1 MPSKRS
7 MPREPRGFQLNSD
20 QSPVDFLAEL
30 DDEQRVAAEALLGP
44 VCIVAGAGSGKT
56 RTISHRIAYGIDS
69 GVYTANR
76 VLALTYT
83 NRAASELR
91 SRMRDLGAP
100 GVQVRTFHSAA
111 LSQLQFFWPQLT
123 EALAP
128 KLITNKLPVVRETL
142 EELKIRVGDDE
153 LRSVAA
159 EIEWLKY
166 GLVDHEL
173 YASLD
178 RALVASLSKERFLEV
193 ANRFESLKRQRR
205 LADWEDVLLLTT
217 GLLRSEPRM
226 LAHVQQQY
234 RHFTVDEYQDI
245 SPLQQA
251 LLETWLGDREELCVV
266 GDPRQTIYT
275 FAGADPSFLT
285 GFQSRFPNAQMFE
298 LNRNYRSSP
307 EIVQLANRVS
317 EHGELEAVR
326 AFSSKPT
333 LQKFSSASAE
343 AKWIAQAVSEAIQ
356 RGTQV
361 ADIAVLARI
370 NSQLEPIEQELSKL
384 GIKCQV
390 RGVGRFFRRPEIMQ
404 AMTALRA
411 LQAAQLDQPLFVEV
425 SKIISA
431 LGWSSRS
438 DGSDKWLGLNWF
450 IEVLEEFSTEVS
462 LDDYL
467 RELQERERSGHE
479 PVMAAVS
486 LATIHA
492 TKGLE
497 WQLVF
502 LVGLNQGY
510 FPISYA
516 KTETEVSE
524 ERRLFYVGIT
534 RAKDRLLLSTLTDKP
549 ASEFLALVS

>member
-1 MPSKRS
+1 
-7 MPREPRGFQLNSD
+7 MPREPRGFQLNPD

-44 VCIVAGAGSGKT
+44 ICIIAGAGSGKT
-56 RTISHRIAYGIDS
+56 RTISHRIAHGIET
-69 GVYTANR
+69 GVYNASR

-91 SRMRDLGAP
+91 SRMRELGAP

-123 EALAP
+123 ETLAP
-128 KLITNKLPVVRETL
+128 KLITNKSAIVREAL
-142 EELKIRVGDDE
+142 DELKIRVADDE
-153 LRSVAA
+153 LRSITA

-166 GLVDHEL
+166 GLVTNED
-173 YASLD
+173 YQDLD
-178 RALVASLSKERFLEV
+178 RSSVTSLSKDRFLEV
-193 ANRFESLKRQRR
+193 AARFEALKQQRR

-217 GLLRSEPRM
+217 GLLRNEPRM
-226 LAHVQQQY
+226 LSHVQQQY

-245 SPLQQA
+245 SPLQQS

-285 GFQSRFPNAQMFE
+285 GFLTRFPNAQLVE

-307 EIVQLANRVS
+307 EIVSLANRIS

-326 AFSSKPT
+326 AVSSKPT

-343 AKWIAQAVSEAIQ
+343 AKWIAQTVSEAIQ
-356 RGTQV
+356 NGTSL
-361 ADIAVLARI
+361 AEIAVLARI
-370 NSQLEPIEQELSKL
+370 NSQLELVEQELTKS

-404 AMTALRA
+404 AMAALRA
-411 LQAAQLDQPLFVEV
+411 LQAGQLDQPLFAEV
-425 SKIISA
+425 SQIISA

-438 DGSDKWLGLNWF
+438 DGSEKWLGLNWF
-450 IEVLEEFSTEVS
+450 IEVLEEFSSEVS
-462 LDDYL
+462 LDEYL

-497 WQLVF
+497 WQLVI
-502 LVGLNQGY
+502 LCGLNKGY

-516 KTETEVSE
+516 KTDAELSE
-524 ERRLFYVGIT
+524 ERRLFYVGVT
-534 RAKDRLLLSTLTDKP
+534 RAKDRLLISTQSDKP
-549 ASEFLALVS
+549 ASDFLAMVS

>member
-1 MPSKRS
+1 M
-7 MPREPRGFQLNSD
+7 NSD
-20 QSPVDFLAEL
+20 QSPADFLAEL
-30 DDEQRVAAEALLGP
+30 DDDQRVAAEALLGP
-44 VCIVAGAGSGKT
+44 VCIIAGAGSGKT
-56 RTISHRIAYGIDS
+56 RTISHRIVHGIDT
-69 GVYTANR
+69 GVYAANR

-91 SRMRDLGAP
+91 SRMRELGAP

-123 EALAP
+123 ETLAP
-128 KLITNKLPVVRETL
+128 KLITNKLPVVRDAL
-142 EELKIRVGDDE
+142 DELKLRLADE
-153 LRSVAA
+153 EVRAVAA

-166 GLVDHEL
+166 GLVDFSE
-173 YASLD
+173 YGAID
-178 RALVASLSKERFLEV
+178 RPAIAAMSKEKFLDV
-193 ANRFESLKRQRR
+193 AARFESLKQQRR
-205 LADWEDVLLLTT
+205 LADWEDVLLLTA
-217 GLLRSEPRM
+217 GLLRNEPRM
-226 LAHVQQQY
+226 LAHLQQQY

-245 SPLQQA
+245 SPLQQS

-285 GFQSRFPNAQMFE
+285 GFLSRFPNAQVVE

-307 EIVQLANRVS
+307 EIVALANRVA

-326 AFSSKPT
+326 LFSSRPSV
-333 LQKFSSASAE
+333 QKFSSTKAE
-343 AKWIAQAVSEAIQ
+343 AKWIAESVAEAVQS
-356 RGTQV
+356 GTELGE
-361 ADIAVLARI
+361 IAVLARI
-370 NSQLEPIEQELSKL
+370 NSQLESIEQELTKL

-390 RGVGRFFRRPEIMQ
+390 RGTGRFFRRPEIMQ

-411 LQAAQLDQPLFVEV
+411 LQASASAEPLFVEV

-438 DGSDKWLGLNWF
+438 DGSEKWLGLNWF
-450 IEVLEEFSTEVS
+450 IEVLEEFSNEVT
-462 LDDYL
+462 LDEYL

-479 PVMAAVS
+479 PTMSAVS

-497 WQLVF
+497 WQVVYLC
-502 LVGLNQGY
+502 GLNQGF

-516 KTETEVSE
+516 RTDAELAE
-524 ERRLFYVGIT
+524 ERRLFYVGVT
-534 RAKDRLLLSTLTDKP
+534 RAKDRLLLSSHSDKP
-549 ASEFLALVS
+549 ASEFLSFIA

>member
-1 MPSKRS
+1 MNP
-7 MPREPRGFQLNSD
+7 D
-20 QSPVDFLAEL
+20 QSPADFLAEL

-44 VCIVAGAGSGKT
+44 VCIIAGAGSGKT
-56 RTISHRIAYGIDS
+56 RTISHRIAHGIET

-123 EALAP
+123 ETLAP
-128 KLITNKLPVVRETL
+128 KLITNKLPVVKDAL
-142 EELKIRVGDDE
+142 DELKLRLAEDE
-153 LRSVAA
+153 VRAVSA

-166 GLVDHEL
+166 GLIDPSD
-173 YASLD
+173 YANLD
-178 RALVASLSKERFLEV
+178 RPAIASMSKDKFLEV
-193 ANRFESLKRQRR
+193 AARFEAIKQQRR

-217 GLLRSEPRM
+217 GLLRNEPRM
-226 LAHVQQQY
+226 LAHLQQQY

-245 SPLQQA
+245 SPLQQS

-285 GFQSRFPNAQMFE
+285 GFLSRFPNAQVVE

-307 EIVQLANRVS
+307 EIVSLANRVA

-326 AFSSKPT
+326 LFSSKPSQ
-333 LQKFSSASAE
+333 QKFSSATAE
-343 AKWIAQAVSEAIQ
+343 AKWIAEQISDAIQ
-356 RGTQV
+356 SGTELSE
-361 ADIAVLARI
+361 IAVLARI
-370 NSQLEPIEQELSKL
+370 NSQLEGVEHELAKL

-390 RGVGRFFRRPEIMQ
+390 RGTGRFFRRPEIMQ
-404 AMTALRA
+404 AMSALRA
-411 LQAAQLDQPLFVEV
+411 LQAAALSDPLFVEV

-431 LGWSSRS
+431 LGWSSKS

-450 IEVLEEFSTEVS
+450 IEVLEEFTAEVS
-462 LDDYL
+462 LDEYL

-497 WQLVF
+497 WQQVF
-502 LVGLNQGY
+502 LCGINQGY

-516 KTETEVSE
+516 KTDAEIAE
-524 ERRLFYVGIT
+524 ERRLFYVGVT
-534 RAKDRLLLSTLTDKP
+534 RAKDRLILSSHSDKP
-549 ASEFLALVS
+549 ASEFLAFVS

>member
-1 MPSKRS
+1 
-7 MPREPRGFQLNSD
+7 
-20 QSPVDFLAEL
+20 
-30 DDEQRVAAEALLGP
+30 
-44 VCIVAGAGSGKT
+44 
-56 RTISHRIAYGIDS
+56 
-69 GVYTANR
+69 
-76 VLALTYT
+76 
-83 NRAASELR
+83 
-91 SRMRDLGAP
+91 
-100 GVQVRTFHSAA
+100 
-111 LSQLQFFWPQLT
+111 
-123 EALAP
+123 
-128 KLITNKLPVVRETL
+128 
-142 EELKIRVGDDE
+142 
-153 LRSVAA
+153 
-159 EIEWLKY
+159 
-166 GLVDHEL
+166 
-173 YASLD
+173 
-178 RALVASLSKERFLEV
+178 
-193 ANRFESLKRQRR
+193 
-205 LADWEDVLLLTT
+205 
-217 GLLRSEPRM
+217 M

-285 GFQSRFPNAQMFE
+285 GFQSRFPNAQLFE

-326 AFSSKPT
+326 VFSSKPT
-333 LQKFSSASAE
+333 MQKFSSTSAE

-356 RGTQV
+356 GGTQV
-361 ADIAVLARI
+361 AEIAVLTRI

-411 LQAAQLDQPLFVEV
+411 LQATELDQPLFVEV
-425 SKIISA
+425 SKIITA

-438 DGSDKWLGLNWF
+438 DGSEKWLGLNWF
-450 IEVLEEFSTEVS
+450 IEVLEEFSAEVS

-516 KTETEVSE
+516 KTEAELAE

-534 RAKDRLLLSTLTDKP
+534 RAKDRLLLSAPTDKP

>member
-1 MPSKRS
+1 MNP
-7 MPREPRGFQLNSD
+7 D
-20 QSPVDFLAEL
+20 QSPIDLLAEL

-44 VCIVAGAGSGKT
+44 VCIIAGAGSGKT
-56 RTISHRIAYGIDS
+56 RTISHRIAHGIET
-69 GVYTANR
+69 GVYAANR

-91 SRMRDLGAP
+91 SRMQDLGVP
-100 GVQVRTFHSAA
+100 QVQVRTFHSAA

-123 EALAP
+123 ETLAP
-128 KLITNKLPVVRETL
+128 KLITNKMPVVKDAL
-142 EELKIRVGDDE
+142 EELKLRVSDE
-153 LRSVAA
+153 DMRAIAA

-166 GLVDHEL
+166 GLVSPSE
-173 YASLD
+173 YATID
-178 RALVASLSKERFLEV
+178 RPAIAGMSKEKFLDV
-193 ANRFESLKRQRR
+193 SARFESVKQQRR

-217 GLLRSEPRM
+217 GLLRNEPRM
-226 LAHVQQQY
+226 LAHLQQQY

-245 SPLQQA
+245 SPLQQS

-285 GFQSRFPNAQMFE
+285 GFSTRFPSAQVVE

-307 EIVQLANRVS
+307 EIVTLANRVAK
-317 EHGELEAVR
+317 HGELEAVR
-326 AFSSKPT
+326 IFSSKPSQ
-333 LQKFSSASAE
+333 QKFSSATSE
-343 AKWIAQAVSEAIQ
+343 SKWIAERISEAIQ
-356 RGTQV
+356 SGT
-361 ADIAVLARI
+361 ALGEIAVLARI
-370 NSQLEPIEQELSKL
+370 NSQLEMVESELAKL

-390 RGVGRFFRRPEIMQ
+390 RGTGRFFRRPEIMQ

-411 LQAAQLDQPLFVEV
+411 LAAAELTNPLFVEV

-450 IEVLEEFSTEVS
+450 IEVLEEFSSDVS
-462 LDDYL
+462 LDEYL

-479 PVMAAVS
+479 PAMAAVS

-502 LVGLNQGY
+502 LCGLNQGY

-516 KTETEVSE
+516 KTDAEISE
-524 ERRLFYVGIT
+524 ERRLFYVAVT
-534 RAKDRLLLSTLTDKP
+534 RAKDRLMLSSHSDKP
-549 ASEFLALVS
+549 ASEFLAFVS

>member
-1 MPSKRS
+1 VYKR
-7 MPREPRGFQLNSD
+7 Q
-20 QSPVDFLAEL
+20 
-30 DDEQRVAAEALLGP
+30 AEALLGP
-44 VCIVAGAGSGKT
+44 VCIIAGAGSGKT
-56 RTISHRIAYGIDS
+56 RTISHRIAHGIET
-69 GVYTANR
+69 GVYAANR

-91 SRMRDLGAP
+91 SRMQDLGVP
-100 GVQVRTFHSAA
+100 QVQVRTFHSAA

-123 EALAP
+123 ETLAP
-128 KLITNKLPVVRETL
+128 KLITNKLPVVKDAL
-142 EELKIRVGDDE
+142 EELKLRVADEDIRAI
-153 LRSVAA
+153 AA

-166 GLVDHEL
+166 GLVSPSE
-173 YASLD
+173 YVTID
-178 RALVASLSKERFLEV
+178 RPSIAGMSKEKFLDV
-193 ANRFESLKRQRR
+193 SARFEAIKQQRR

-217 GLLRSEPRM
+217 GLLRNEPRM
-226 LAHVQQQY
+226 LAHLQQQY

-245 SPLQQA
+245 SPLQQS

-285 GFQSRFPNAQMFE
+285 GFSTRFPSAQVVE

-307 EIVQLANRVS
+307 EIVTLANRVA

-326 AFSSKPT
+326 IFSSKPSQ
-333 LQKFSSASAE
+333 QKFSSATSE
-343 AKWIAQAVSEAIQ
+343 SKWIAERISEAIQ
-356 RGTQV
+356 SGT
-361 ADIAVLARI
+361 ALGEIAVLARI
-370 NSQLEPIEQELSKL
+370 NSQLEMVESELTKL

-390 RGVGRFFRRPEIMQ
+390 RGTGRFFRRPEIMQ

-411 LQAAQLDQPLFVEV
+411 LAAAELTNPLFVEV

-450 IEVLEEFSTEVS
+450 IEVMEEFPSDVS
-462 LDDYL
+462 LDEYL

-479 PVMAAVS
+479 PAMAAVS

-502 LVGLNQGY
+502 LCGLNQGY

-516 KTETEVSE
+516 KTDAEVSE
-524 ERRLFYVGIT
+524 ERRLFYVAVT
-534 RAKDRLLLSTLTDKP
+534 RAKDRLMLSSHSDKP
-549 ASEFLALVS
+549 ASEFLAFVS

>member
-1 MPSKRS
+1 
-7 MPREPRGFQLNSD
+7 LNPD
-20 QSPVDFLAEL
+20 QSPVDLLAEL
-30 DDEQRVAAEALLGP
+30 DDEQRVAAQALLGP
-44 VCIVAGAGSGKT
+44 VCIIAGAGSGKT
-56 RTISHRIAYGIDS
+56 RTISHRIAHGIET
-69 GVYTANR
+69 GVYAANR

-91 SRMRDLGAP
+91 SRMQNLGVP
-100 GVQVRTFHSAA
+100 QVQVRTFHSAA

-123 EALAP
+123 ETLAP
-128 KLITNKLPVVRETL
+128 KLITNKLPVIKDAL
-142 EELKIRVGDDE
+142 EELKLRVSDE
-153 LRSVAA
+153 DNRAIAA

-166 GLVDHEL
+166 GLVSPGE
-173 YASLD
+173 YAAIDRPAIAGMSKEKFLD
-178 RALVASLSKERFLEV
+178 VAS
-193 ANRFESLKRQRR
+193 RFEALKQQRR
-205 LADWEDVLLLTT
+205 LVDWEDVLLLTT
-217 GLLRSEPRM
+217 GLLRNEPRM
-226 LAHVQQQY
+226 LAHLQQQY

-245 SPLQQA
+245 SPLQQS

-285 GFQSRFPNAQMFE
+285 GFSTRFPSAQFVE

-307 EIVQLANRVS
+307 EIVALANRVA

-326 AFSSKPT
+326 QFSSKPS
-333 LQKFSSASAE
+333 LERFSSATAE
-343 AKWIAQAVSEAIQ
+343 AKWIAERVSEAVQ
-356 RGTQV
+356 GGQPLGE
-361 ADIAVLARI
+361 IAVLARI
-370 NSQLEPIEQELSKL
+370 NSQLEQMESELTKL

-390 RGVGRFFRRPEIMQ
+390 RGTGRFFRRPEIMQ

-411 LQAAQLDQPLFVEV
+411 LAATELSNPLFIEV

-450 IEVLEEFSTEVS
+450 IEVLEEFTSEVP

-502 LVGLNQGY
+502 LCGLNQGY

-516 KTETEVSE
+516 KSDAEISE
-524 ERRLFYVGIT
+524 ERRLFYVAVT
-534 RAKDRLLLSTLTDKP
+534 RAKDRLILSSHSDKP
-549 ASEFLALVS
+549 ASEFLSFVS

>member
-1 MPSKRS
+1 MNP
-7 MPREPRGFQLNSD
+7 E
-20 QSPVDFLAEL
+20 QSPVDLLAEL

-44 VCIVAGAGSGKT
+44 VCIIAGAGSGKT
-56 RTISHRIAYGIDS
+56 RTISHRIAHGIET
-69 GVYTANR
+69 GVYAANR

-91 SRMRDLGAP
+91 SRMQDLGVP
-100 GVQVRTFHSAA
+100 QVQVRTFHSAA

-123 EALAP
+123 ETLAP
-128 KLITNKLPVVRETL
+128 KLITNKLPVVKDAL
-142 EELKIRVGDDE
+142 EEMKLRVADE
-153 LRSVAA
+153 DMRAIAA

-166 GLVDHEL
+166 GLVSASE
-173 YASLD
+173 YATMD
-178 RALVASLSKERFLEV
+178 RPAIAGMSKEKFLDV
-193 ANRFESLKRQRR
+193 SARFEAVKQQRR

-226 LAHVQQQY
+226 LAHLQQQY

-245 SPLQQA
+245 SPLQQS

-285 GFQSRFPNAQMFE
+285 GFSTRFPSAQVVE

-307 EIVQLANRVS
+307 EIVTLANRVA

-326 AFSSKPT
+326 IFSSKPSQ
-333 LQKFSSASAE
+333 QKFSSATSE
-343 AKWIAQAVSEAIQ
+343 SKWIAERISEAIQ
-356 RGTQV
+356 SGT
-361 ADIAVLARI
+361 ALGEIAVLARI
-370 NSQLEPIEQELSKL
+370 NSQLEMVESELTKL

-390 RGVGRFFRRPEIMQ
+390 RGTGRFFRRPEIMQ

-411 LQAAQLDQPLFVEV
+411 LAAAELTNPLFVEV

-450 IEVLEEFSTEVS
+450 IEVMEEFSSDVS
-462 LDDYL
+462 LDEYL

-479 PVMAAVS
+479 PAMAAVS

-502 LVGLNQGY
+502 LCGLNQGY

-516 KTETEVSE
+516 KTDAEISE
-524 ERRLFYVGIT
+524 ERRLFYVAVT
-534 RAKDRLLLSTLTDKP
+534 RAKDRLMLSSHSDKP
-549 ASEFLALVS
+549 ASEFLAFVS

>member
-1 MPSKRS
+1 M
-7 MPREPRGFQLNSD
+7 NSD
-20 QSPVDFLAEL
+20 QSDPDFLAEL
-30 DDEQRVAAEALLGP
+30 DDDQRLAAKALLGP
-44 VCIVAGAGSGKT
+44 VCIIAGAGSGKT
-56 RTISHRIAYGIDS
+56 RTISHRIAHGIDT

-91 SRMRDLGAP
+91 SRMRDLGAE

-123 EALAP
+123 ESLAP
-128 KLITNKLPVVRETL
+128 KLITNKLPVLKDAV
-142 EELKIRVGDDE
+142 EELKLRVSDE
-153 LRSVAA
+153 DLRTIAS
-159 EIEWLKY
+159 EIEWMKY
-166 GLVDHEL
+166 GLLSLSE
-173 YASLD
+173 YQNLD
-178 RALVASLSKERFLEV
+178 RPIIASFSKDKFLDVAG
-193 ANRFESLKRQRR
+193 RFEAVKQQRR

-217 GLLRSEPRM
+217 GLLRNEART

-245 SPLQQA
+245 SPLQQS

-285 GFQSRFPNAQMFE
+285 GFSGRFPSAQVFE
-298 LNRNYRSSP
+298 LNRNYRSSQ
-307 EIVQLANRVS
+307 EIVQLANRVA

-326 AFSSKPT
+326 MFSSRPAH
-333 LQKFSSASAE
+333 QKFSSSLAE
-343 AKWIAQAVSEAIQ
+343 AKWIAETISDAVKS
-356 RGTQV
+356 GT
-361 ADIAVLARI
+361 DLGEIAVLARI
-370 NSQLEPIEQELSKL
+370 NSQLEQVESELTKR

-390 RGVGRFFRRPEIMQ
+390 RGTGRFFRRPEIMQ
-404 AMTALRA
+404 AMIALRA
-411 LQAAQLDQPLFVEV
+411 LQSSQLTEPLFVSV
-425 SKIISA
+425 SNIASA

-438 DGSDKWLGLNWF
+438 DGSEKWLGLNWF
-450 IEVLEEFSTEVS
+450 IEVLEEFAGDVS
-462 LDDYL
+462 LDEYL

-479 PVMAAVS
+479 PVMAAIS

-497 WQLVF
+497 WKLVF
-502 LVGLNQGY
+502 LCGLNQGY

-516 KTETEVSE
+516 QTIAELAE
-524 ERRLFYVGIT
+524 ERRLFYVGLT
-534 RAKDRLLLSTLTDKP
+534 RAKDRLLLSSNSDKP
-549 ASEFLALVS
+549 VSEFLSFVS

>member
-1 MPSKRS
+1 V
-7 MPREPRGFQLNSD
+7 NSD
-20 QSPVDFLAEL
+20 QSPVDLLTEL

-44 VCIVAGAGSGKT
+44 VCIIAGAGSGKT
-56 RTISHRIAYGIDS
+56 RTISHRIAYGIET
-69 GVYTANR
+69 GVYAANR
-76 VLALTYT
+76 VLALSYT

-91 SRMRDLGAP
+91 SRMQALGVP
-100 GVQVRTFHSAA
+100 QVQVRTFHSAA

-128 KLITNKLPVVRETL
+128 KLITNKLPVVKEAL
-142 EELKIRVGDDE
+142 EELKLRVSDE
-153 LRSVAA
+153 EVRSIAA
-159 EIEWLKY
+159 EIEWMKY
-166 GLVDHEL
+166 GLVSSSD
-173 YASLD
+173 YPNIQRD
-178 RALVASLSKERFLEV
+178 TVAGLSKEKFLEV
-193 ANRFESLKRQRR
+193 ASRFESLKQQRR

-217 GLLRSEPRM
+217 GLLRNEPRM
-226 LAHVQQQY
+226 LAHLQQQY

-245 SPLQQA
+245 SPLQQS

-285 GFQSRFPNAQMFE
+285 GFLTRFPSAQVVE

-307 EIVQLANRVS
+307 EIVAMANRVA
-317 EHGELEAVR
+317 EHGELESVR
-326 AFSSKPT
+326 VFSSKPI
-333 LQKFSSASAE
+333 LQKFSNASSE
-343 AKWIAQAVSEAIQ
+343 AKWIAEQVAAAIQ
-356 RGTQV
+356 AGTPV
-361 ADIAVLARI
+361 GEIAVLARI
-370 NSQLEPIEQELSKL
+370 NSQLEAAESELTKL
-384 GIKCQV
+384 GIKCQL
-390 RGVGRFFRRPEIMQ
+390 RGTGRFFRRPEIMQ

-411 LQAAQLDQPLFVEV
+411 LSAAELSNPLFIEV

-450 IEVLEEFSTEVS
+450 IDVLEEFPAEVS
-462 LDDYL
+462 LDEYL

-479 PVMAAVS
+479 PAMAAVS

-497 WQLVF
+497 WQVVF
-502 LVGLNQGY
+502 LCGLNQGY

-516 KTETEVSE
+516 KSDAELAE
-524 ERRLFYVGIT
+524 ERRLFYVAVT
-534 RAKDRLLLSTLTDKP
+534 RAKDRLLLSSHLDKP
-549 ASEFLALVS
+549 ASEFLDFVS

>member
-1 MPSKRS
+1 MNP
-7 MPREPRGFQLNSD
+7 D
-20 QSPVDFLAEL
+20 QSPADFLAEL
-30 DDEQRVAAEALLGP
+30 DDDQRVAAEALLGP
-44 VCIVAGAGSGKT
+44 VCIIAGAGSGKT
-56 RTISHRIAYGIDS
+56 RTISHRIAHGIET
-69 GVYTANR
+69 GVYTASR

-123 EALAP
+123 ETLAP
-128 KLITNKLPVVRETL
+128 KLITNKLPVVKDAL
-142 EELKIRVGDDE
+142 DELKLRLAEDE
-153 LRSVAA
+153 VRAVSA

-166 GLVDHEL
+166 GLIDPSD
-173 YASLD
+173 YANLD
-178 RALVASLSKERFLEV
+178 RPAIASMSKDKILEV
-193 ANRFESLKRQRR
+193 AARFEALKQQRR

-217 GLLRSEPRM
+217 GLLRNEPRM
-226 LAHVQQQY
+226 LAHLQQQY

-245 SPLQQA
+245 SPLQQS

-285 GFQSRFPNAQMFE
+285 GFLSRFPNAQVVE

-307 EIVQLANRVS
+307 EIVSLANRIA
-317 EHGELEAVR
+317 EQGELESVR
-326 AFSSKPT
+326 LFSSKPSQ
-333 LQKFSSASAE
+333 QKFSSATAE
-343 AKWIAQAVSEAIQ
+343 AKWIAEQISDAIQ
-356 RGTQV
+356 SGTELSE
-361 ADIAVLARI
+361 IAVLARI
-370 NSQLEPIEQELSKL
+370 NSQLEGVEHELTKL

-390 RGVGRFFRRPEIMQ
+390 RGTGRFFRRPEIMQ
-404 AMTALRA
+404 AMRALRA
-411 LQAAQLDQPLFVEV
+411 LQAAALSDPLFVEV

-431 LGWSSRS
+431 LGWSSKS

-450 IEVLEEFSTEVS
+450 IEVLEEFSAEVS
-462 LDDYL
+462 LDEYL

-497 WQLVF
+497 WQQVF
-502 LVGLNQGY
+502 LCGINQGY

-516 KTETEVSE
+516 KTDAEIAE
-524 ERRLFYVGIT
+524 ERRLFYVGVT
-534 RAKDRLLLSTLTDKP
+534 RAKDRLILSSHSDKP
-549 ASEFLALVS
+549 ASEFLAFVS

>member
-1 MPSKRS
+1 MNP
-7 MPREPRGFQLNSD
+7 D
-20 QSPVDFLAEL
+20 QSPADFLAEL
-30 DDEQRVAAEALLGP
+30 DDDQRVAAEALLGP
-44 VCIVAGAGSGKT
+44 VCIIAGAGSGKT
-56 RTISHRIAYGIDS
+56 RTISHRIAHGIET
-69 GVYTANR
+69 GVYTASR

-123 EALAP
+123 DTLAP
-128 KLITNKLPVVRETL
+128 KLITNKLPVVKDAL
-142 EELKIRVGDDE
+142 DELKLRLAEDE
-153 LRSVAA
+153 VRAVSA

-166 GLVDHEL
+166 GLIDPSE
-173 YASLD
+173 YANLD
-178 RALVASLSKERFLEV
+178 RPAIASMSKDKFLEV
-193 ANRFESLKRQRR
+193 AARFEALKQQRR

-217 GLLRSEPRM
+217 GLLRNEPRM
-226 LAHVQQQY
+226 LAHLQQQY

-245 SPLQQA
+245 SPLQQS

-285 GFQSRFPNAQMFE
+285 GFLSRFPNAQVVE

-307 EIVQLANRVS
+307 EIVALANRVA

-326 AFSSKPT
+326 LFSSKPSQ
-333 LQKFSSASAE
+333 QKFSSATAE
-343 AKWIAQAVSEAIQ
+343 AKWIAEQISDAIQ
-356 RGTQV
+356 SGTELSE
-361 ADIAVLARI
+361 IAVLARI
-370 NSQLEPIEQELSKL
+370 NSQLESVEHELTKL

-390 RGVGRFFRRPEIMQ
+390 RGTGRFFRRPEIMQ
-404 AMTALRA
+404 AMSALRA
-411 LQAAQLDQPLFVEV
+411 LQAAALSEPLFVEV

-431 LGWSSRS
+431 LGWSSKS

-450 IEVLEEFSTEVS
+450 IEVLEEFTAEVS
-462 LDDYL
+462 LDEYL

-497 WQLVF
+497 WQQVF
-502 LVGLNQGY
+502 LCGINQGY

-516 KTETEVSE
+516 KTDAEIAE
-524 ERRLFYVGIT
+524 ERRLFYVGVT
-534 RAKDRLLLSTLTDKP
+534 RAKDRLILSSHSDKP
-549 ASEFLALVS
+549 ASEFLAFVS

>member
-1 MPSKRS
+1 
-7 MPREPRGFQLNSD
+7 LNPE
-20 QSPVDFLAEL
+20 QSPVDLLAEL

-44 VCIVAGAGSGKT
+44 VCIIAGAGSGKT
-56 RTISHRIAYGIDS
+56 RTISHRIAHGIET
-69 GVYTANR
+69 GVYAANR

-91 SRMRDLGAP
+91 SRMQDLGVP
-100 GVQVRTFHSAA
+100 QVQVRTFHSAA

-123 EALAP
+123 ETLAP
-128 KLITNKLPVVRETL
+128 KLITNKLPVVKDAL
-142 EELKIRVGDDE
+142 EELKLRVADE
-153 LRSVAA
+153 DMRAIAA

-166 GLVDHEL
+166 GLVSPSE
-173 YASLD
+173 YATMD
-178 RALVASLSKERFLEV
+178 RPAIAGMSKEKFLDV
-193 ANRFESLKRQRR
+193 SARFEAVKQQRR

-226 LAHVQQQY
+226 LAHLQQQY

-245 SPLQQA
+245 SPLQQS

-285 GFQSRFPNAQMFE
+285 GFSTRFPSAQVVE

-307 EIVQLANRVS
+307 EIVTLANRVA

-326 AFSSKPT
+326 IFSSKPSQ
-333 LQKFSSASAE
+333 QKFSSATSE
-343 AKWIAQAVSEAIQ
+343 SKWIAERISEAIQ
-356 RGTQV
+356 SGT
-361 ADIAVLARI
+361 ALGEIAVLARI
-370 NSQLEPIEQELSKL
+370 NSQLEMVESELTKL

-390 RGVGRFFRRPEIMQ
+390 RGTGRFFRRPEIMQ

-411 LQAAQLDQPLFVEV
+411 LAAAELTNPLFVEV

-450 IEVLEEFSTEVS
+450 IEVMEEFSSDVS
-462 LDDYL
+462 LDEYL

-479 PVMAAVS
+479 PAMAAVS

-502 LVGLNQGY
+502 LCGLNQGY

-516 KTETEVSE
+516 KTDAEISE
-524 ERRLFYVGIT
+524 ERRLFYVAVT
-534 RAKDRLLLSTLTDKP
+534 RAKDRLMLSSHSDKP
-549 ASEFLALVS
+549 ASEFLAFVS

>member
-1 MPSKRS
+1 MNP
-7 MPREPRGFQLNSD
+7 E
-20 QSPVDFLAEL
+20 QSPVDLLAEL

-44 VCIVAGAGSGKT
+44 VCIIAGAGSGKT
-56 RTISHRIAYGIDS
+56 RTISHRIAHGIET
-69 GVYTANR
+69 GVYAANR

-91 SRMRDLGAP
+91 SRMQDLGVP
-100 GVQVRTFHSAA
+100 QVQVRTFHSAA

-123 EALAP
+123 ETLAP
-128 KLITNKLPVVRETL
+128 KLITNKLPVVKDAL
-142 EELKIRVGDDE
+142 EELKLRVAEEDIRAI
-153 LRSVAA
+153 AA

-166 GLVDHEL
+166 GLVSPSE
-173 YASLD
+173 YATMD
-178 RALVASLSKERFLEV
+178 RPAIAGMSKEKLLDV
-193 ANRFESLKRQRR
+193 STRFEAVKQQRR

-226 LAHVQQQY
+226 LAHLQQQY

-245 SPLQQA
+245 SPLQQS

-285 GFQSRFPNAQMFE
+285 GFSTRFPSAQVVE

-307 EIVQLANRVS
+307 EIVTLANRVA

-326 AFSSKPT
+326 IFSSKPSQ
-333 LQKFSSASAE
+333 QKFSSATSE
-343 AKWIAQAVSEAIQ
+343 SKWIAERISEAIQ
-356 RGTQV
+356 SGT
-361 ADIAVLARI
+361 ALGEIAVLARI
-370 NSQLEPIEQELSKL
+370 NSQLEMVESELTKL

-390 RGVGRFFRRPEIMQ
+390 RGIGRFFRRPEIMQ

-411 LQAAQLDQPLFVEV
+411 LAAAELTNPLFVEV

-450 IEVLEEFSTEVS
+450 IEVMEEFSAEVS
-462 LDDYL
+462 LDEYL

-479 PVMAAVS
+479 PAMAAVS

-502 LVGLNQGY
+502 LCGLNQGY

-516 KTETEVSE
+516 KTDAEISE
-524 ERRLFYVGIT
+524 ERRLFYVAVT
-534 RAKDRLLLSTLTDKP
+534 RAKDRLMLSSHSDKP
-549 ASEFLALVS
+549 ASEFLAFVS

>member
-1 MPSKRS
+1 MNP
-7 MPREPRGFQLNSD
+7 D
-20 QSPVDFLAEL
+20 QTPVDFLAEL

-44 VCIVAGAGSGKT
+44 VCIIAGAGSGKT
-56 RTISHRIAYGIDS
+56 RTISHRIAHGIET

-123 EALAP
+123 ETLAP
-128 KLITNKLPVVRETL
+128 KLVTNKLPIVRDAL
-142 EELKIRVGDDE
+142 DELKIRVADDE
-153 LRSVAA
+153 LRSITA

-166 GLVDHEL
+166 GLVSSEQYQD
-173 YASLD
+173 LD
-178 RALVASLSKERFLEV
+178 RSAVASLSKDKFLEV
-193 ANRFESLKRQRR
+193 AARFESLKQQRR
-205 LADWEDVLLLTT
+205 VADWEDVLLLTT
-217 GLLRSEPRM
+217 GMLRNEPRM

-245 SPLQQA
+245 SPLQQS

-285 GFQSRFPNAQMFE
+285 GFLNRFPNAQLVE

-307 EIVQLANRVS
+307 EIVSLANRIS

-326 AFSSKPT
+326 VFSSKPT
-333 LQKFSSASAE
+333 LHKFSSASAE
-343 AKWIAQAVSEAIQ
+343 AKWLSQTVSDAIQ
-356 RGTQV
+356 AGTP
-361 ADIAVLARI
+361 ASEIAVLARI
-370 NSQLEPIEQELSKL
+370 NSQLELVEQELTKL

-404 AMTALRA
+404 AMAALRA
-411 LQAAQLDQPLFVEV
+411 LQAGQLNHPLFAEV
-425 SKIISA
+425 SQILSA

-450 IEVLEEFSTEVS
+450 IEVLEEFPSDVS
-462 LDDYL
+462 LDEYL

-497 WQLVF
+497 WQLVA
-502 LVGLNQGY
+502 LCGLNQGY

-516 KTETEVSE
+516 KSSAELSE
-524 ERRLFYVGIT
+524 ERRLFYVGVT
-534 RAKDRLLLSTLTDKP
+534 RAKDRLILSTQADKP
-549 ASEFLALVS
+549 ASDFLALVS

>member
-1 MPSKRS
+1 MNP
-7 MPREPRGFQLNSD
+7 D
-20 QSPVDFLAEL
+20 QSPVDLLAEL
-30 DDEQRVAAEALLGP
+30 DDEQRVAAQALLGP
-44 VCIVAGAGSGKT
+44 VCIIAGAGSGKT
-56 RTISHRIAYGIDS
+56 RTISHRIAHGIET
-69 GVYTANR
+69 GVYAANR

-91 SRMRDLGAP
+91 SRMQNLGVP
-100 GVQVRTFHSAA
+100 QVQVRTFHSAA

-123 EALAP
+123 ETLAP
-128 KLITNKLPVVRETL
+128 KLITNKLPVIKDAL
-142 EELKIRVGDDE
+142 EELKLRVSDE
-153 LRSVAA
+153 DNRAIAA

-166 GLVDHEL
+166 GLVSPDE
-173 YASLD
+173 YAAIDLPAIAGMSKEKFLD
-178 RALVASLSKERFLEV
+178 VAS
-193 ANRFESLKRQRR
+193 RFEALKQQRR

-217 GLLRSEPRM
+217 GLLRNEPRM
-226 LAHVQQQY
+226 LAHLQQQY

-245 SPLQQA
+245 SPLQQS

-285 GFQSRFPNAQMFE
+285 GFSTRFPSAQFVE

-307 EIVQLANRVS
+307 EIVALANRVA

-326 AFSSKPT
+326 QFSSKPS
-333 LQKFSSASAE
+333 LERFSSATAE
-343 AKWIAQAVSEAIQ
+343 AKWIAERVSEAVQ
-356 RGTQV
+356 GGQPLGE
-361 ADIAVLARI
+361 IAVLARI
-370 NSQLEPIEQELSKL
+370 NSQLEQVESELTKL

-390 RGVGRFFRRPEIMQ
+390 RGTGRFFRRPEIMQ

-411 LQAAQLDQPLFVEV
+411 LAATELSNPLFIEV

-450 IEVLEEFSTEVS
+450 IEVLEEFTSEVS

-502 LVGLNQGY
+502 LCGLNQGY

-516 KTETEVSE
+516 KSDAEISE
-524 ERRLFYVGIT
+524 ERRLFYVAVT
-534 RAKDRLLLSTLTDKP
+534 RAKDRLILSSHSDKP
-549 ASEFLALVS
+549 ASEFLSFVS

>member
-1 MPSKRS
+1 
-7 MPREPRGFQLNSD
+7 LNPD
-20 QSPVDFLAEL
+20 QSPVDLLAEL

-44 VCIVAGAGSGKT
+44 VCIIAGAGSGKT
-56 RTISHRIAYGIDS
+56 RTISHRIAHGIET
-69 GVYTANR
+69 GVYAANR

-91 SRMRDLGAP
+91 SRMQDLGVP
-100 GVQVRTFHSAA
+100 QVQVRTFHSAA

-123 EALAP
+123 ETLAP
-128 KLITNKLPVVRETL
+128 KLITNKLPIVKDAL
-142 EELKIRVGDDE
+142 EELKIRVSDE
-153 LRSVAA
+153 EIRAIAS

-166 GLVDHEL
+166 GLVSPSE
-173 YASLD
+173 YAAID
-178 RALVASLSKERFLEV
+178 RVAVAGMSKEKFLDV
-193 ANRFESLKRQRR
+193 SSRFEAIKQQRR

-217 GLLRSEPRM
+217 GLLRNEPRM
-226 LAHVQQQY
+226 LAHLQQQY

-245 SPLQQA
+245 SPLQQS

-285 GFQSRFPNAQMFE
+285 GFSARFPSAQIVE

-307 EIVQLANRVS
+307 EIVTLANRVA

-326 AFSSKPT
+326 LLSSKPSM
-333 LQKFSSASAE
+333 QKFSSATSE
-343 AKWIAQAVSEAIQ
+343 AKWIAERVSEVIQSGTALGEIAI
-356 RGTQV
+356 
-361 ADIAVLARI
+361 LARI
-370 NSQLEPIEQELSKL
+370 NSQLEVVENELTRL

-390 RGVGRFFRRPEIMQ
+390 RGTGRFFRRPEIMQ

-411 LQAAQLDQPLFVEV
+411 LAAAELANPLFVEV

-450 IEVLEEFSTEVS
+450 IEVMEEFSSEVS
-462 LDDYL
+462 LDEYL

-479 PVMAAVS
+479 PAMSAVS

-502 LVGLNQGY
+502 LCGLNQGY

-516 KTETEVSE
+516 KSDAEISE
-524 ERRLFYVGIT
+524 ERRLFYVAVT
-534 RAKDRLLLSTLTDKP
+534 RAKDQLLLSSHTDKP
-549 ASEFLALVS
+549 ASEFLAFVS

>member
-1 MPSKRS
+1 MNP
-7 MPREPRGFQLNSD
+7 D
-20 QSPVDFLAEL
+20 QSPIDLLAEL

-44 VCIVAGAGSGKT
+44 VCIIAGAGSGKT
-56 RTISHRIAYGIDS
+56 RTISHRIAHGIET
-69 GVYTANR
+69 GVYAANR

-91 SRMRDLGAP
+91 SRMQDLGVP
-100 GVQVRTFHSAA
+100 QVQVRTFHSAA

-123 EALAP
+123 ETLAP
-128 KLITNKLPVVRETL
+128 KLITNKLPVVKDAL
-142 EELKIRVGDDE
+142 EELKLRVSDE
-153 LRSVAA
+153 DMRAIAA

-166 GLVDHEL
+166 GLVSPSE
-173 YASLD
+173 YATMD
-178 RALVASLSKERFLEV
+178 RPAIAGMSKEKFLDV
-193 ANRFESLKRQRR
+193 SARFEAVKQQRR

-217 GLLRSEPRM
+217 GLLRNEPRM
-226 LAHVQQQY
+226 LAHLQQQY

-245 SPLQQA
+245 SPLQQS

-285 GFQSRFPNAQMFE
+285 GFSTRFPSAQVVE

-307 EIVQLANRVS
+307 EIVTLANRVA

-326 AFSSKPT
+326 IFSSKPSQ
-333 LQKFSSASAE
+333 QKFSSATSE
-343 AKWIAQAVSEAIQ
+343 SKWIAERISEAIQ
-356 RGTQV
+356 SGT
-361 ADIAVLARI
+361 ALGEIAVLARI
-370 NSQLEPIEQELSKL
+370 NSQLEMVESELTKL

-390 RGVGRFFRRPEIMQ
+390 RGTGRFFRRPEIMQ

-411 LQAAQLDQPLFVEV
+411 LAAAELTNPLFVEV
-425 SKIISA
+425 SKVISA

-450 IEVLEEFSTEVS
+450 IEVLEEFSSDVS
-462 LDDYL
+462 LDEYL

-479 PVMAAVS
+479 PAMAAVS

-502 LVGLNQGY
+502 LCGLNQGY

-516 KTETEVSE
+516 KTDAEISE
-524 ERRLFYVGIT
+524 ERRLFYVAVT
-534 RAKDRLLLSTLTDKP
+534 RAKDRLMLSSHSDKP
-549 ASEFLALVS
+549 ASEFLAFVS

>member
-1 MPSKRS
+1 MSK
-7 MPREPRGFQLNSD
+7 EK
-20 QSPVDFLAEL
+20 FL
-30 DDEQRVAAEALLGP
+30 DVASRFEAL
-44 VCIVAGAGSGKT
+44 K
-56 RTISHRIAYGIDS
+56 
-69 GVYTANR
+69 
-76 VLALTYT
+76 
-83 NRAASELR
+83 
-91 SRMRDLGAP
+91 
-100 GVQVRTFHSAA
+100 Q
-111 LSQLQFFWPQLT
+111 
-123 EALAP
+123 
-128 KLITNKLPVVRETL
+128 
-142 EELKIRVGDDE
+142 
-153 LRSVAA
+153 
-159 EIEWLKY
+159 
-166 GLVDHEL
+166 
-173 YASLD
+173 
-178 RALVASLSKERFLEV
+178 
-193 ANRFESLKRQRR
+193 QRR

-217 GLLRSEPRM
+217 GLLRNEPRM
-226 LAHVQQQY
+226 LAHLQQQY

-245 SPLQQA
+245 SPLQQS

-285 GFQSRFPNAQMFE
+285 GFSTRFPSAQFVE

-307 EIVQLANRVS
+307 EIVALANRVA

-326 AFSSKPT
+326 QFSSKPS
-333 LQKFSSASAE
+333 LERFSSATAE
-343 AKWIAQAVSEAIQ
+343 AKWIAERVSEAVQ
-356 RGTQV
+356 GGQPLGE
-361 ADIAVLARI
+361 IAVLARI
-370 NSQLEPIEQELSKL
+370 NSQLEQVESELTKL

-390 RGVGRFFRRPEIMQ
+390 RGTGRFFRRPEIMQ

-411 LQAAQLDQPLFVEV
+411 LAAAELSNPLFIEV

-450 IEVLEEFSTEVS
+450 IEVLEEFTSEVS

-502 LVGLNQGY
+502 LCGLNQGY

-516 KTETEVSE
+516 KSDAEISE
-524 ERRLFYVGIT
+524 ERRLFYVAVT
-534 RAKDRLLLSTLTDKP
+534 RAKDRLILSSHSDKP
-549 ASEFLALVS
+549 ASEFLSFVS

>member
-1 MPSKRS
+1 MNP
-7 MPREPRGFQLNSD
+7 E
-20 QSPVDFLAEL
+20 QSPVDLLAEL

-44 VCIVAGAGSGKT
+44 VCIIAGAGSGKT
-56 RTISHRIAYGIDS
+56 RTISHRIAHGIET
-69 GVYTANR
+69 GVYAANR

-91 SRMRDLGAP
+91 SRMQDLGVP
-100 GVQVRTFHSAA
+100 QVQVRTFHSAA

-123 EALAP
+123 ETLAP
-128 KLITNKLPVVRETL
+128 KLITNKLPVVKDAL
-142 EELKIRVGDDE
+142 EELKLRVADEDIRAI
-153 LRSVAA
+153 AA

-166 GLVDHEL
+166 GLVSPSE
-173 YASLD
+173 YATMD
-178 RALVASLSKERFLEV
+178 RPAIAGMSKEKFLDV
-193 ANRFESLKRQRR
+193 SARFEAVKQQRR

-226 LAHVQQQY
+226 LAHLQQQY

-245 SPLQQA
+245 SPLQQS

-285 GFQSRFPNAQMFE
+285 GFSTRFPSAQVVE

-307 EIVQLANRVS
+307 EIVTLANRVA

-326 AFSSKPT
+326 IFSSKPSQ
-333 LQKFSSASAE
+333 QKFSSATSE
-343 AKWIAQAVSEAIQ
+343 SKWIAERISEAIQ
-356 RGTQV
+356 SGT
-361 ADIAVLARI
+361 ALGEIAVLARI
-370 NSQLEPIEQELSKL
+370 NSQLEMVESELTKL

-390 RGVGRFFRRPEIMQ
+390 RGTGRFFRRPEIMQ

-411 LQAAQLDQPLFVEV
+411 LAAAELTNPLFVEV

-450 IEVLEEFSTEVS
+450 IEVMEEFSSDVS
-462 LDDYL
+462 LDEYL

-479 PVMAAVS
+479 PAMAAVS

-502 LVGLNQGY
+502 LCGLNQGY

-516 KTETEVSE
+516 KTDAEISE
-524 ERRLFYVGIT
+524 ERRLFYVAVT
-534 RAKDRLLLSTLTDKP
+534 RAKDRLMLSSHSDKP
-549 ASEFLALVS
+549 ASEFLAFVS

>member
-1 MPSKRS
+1 MNP
-7 MPREPRGFQLNSD
+7 E
-20 QSPVDFLAEL
+20 QSPVDLLAEL

-44 VCIVAGAGSGKT
+44 VCIIAGAGSGKT
-56 RTISHRIAYGIDS
+56 RTISHRIAHGIET
-69 GVYTANR
+69 GVYAANR

-91 SRMRDLGAP
+91 SRMQDLGVP
-100 GVQVRTFHSAA
+100 QVQVRTFHSAA

-123 EALAP
+123 ETLAP
-128 KLITNKLPVVRETL
+128 KLITNKLPVVKDAL
-142 EELKIRVGDDE
+142 EELKLRVADE
-153 LRSVAA
+153 DMRAIAA

-166 GLVDHEL
+166 GLVSPSE
-173 YASLD
+173 YATMD
-178 RALVASLSKERFLEV
+178 RPAIAGMSKEKFLDV
-193 ANRFESLKRQRR
+193 SARFEAVKQQRR

-226 LAHVQQQY
+226 LAHLQQQY

-245 SPLQQA
+245 SPLQQS

-285 GFQSRFPNAQMFE
+285 GFSTRFPSAQVVE

-307 EIVQLANRVS
+307 EIVTLANRVA

-326 AFSSKPT
+326 IFSSKPSQ
-333 LQKFSSASAE
+333 QKFSSATSE
-343 AKWIAQAVSEAIQ
+343 SKWIAERISEAIQ
-356 RGTQV
+356 SGT
-361 ADIAVLARI
+361 ALGEIAVLARI
-370 NSQLEPIEQELSKL
+370 NSQLEMVESELTKL

-390 RGVGRFFRRPEIMQ
+390 RGTGRFFRRPEIMQ

-411 LQAAQLDQPLFVEV
+411 LAAAELTNPLFVEV

-450 IEVLEEFSTEVS
+450 IEVMEEFSSDVS
-462 LDDYL
+462 LDEYL

-479 PVMAAVS
+479 PAMAAVS

-502 LVGLNQGY
+502 LCGLNQGY

-516 KTETEVSE
+516 KTDAEISE
-524 ERRLFYVGIT
+524 ERRLFYVAVT
-534 RAKDRLLLSTLTDKP
+534 RAKDRLMLSSHSDKP
-549 ASEFLALVS
+549 ASEFLAFVS

>member
-1 MPSKRS
+1 
-7 MPREPRGFQLNSD
+7 LNSD
-20 QSPVDFLAEL
+20 QSDLDFLAEL
-30 DDEQRVAAEALLGP
+30 DDDQRLAAEALLGP
-44 VCIVAGAGSGKT
+44 VCIIAGAGSGKT
-56 RTISHRIAYGIDS
+56 RTISHRIAHGIET

-91 SRMRDLGAP
+91 SRMRDLGAE

-123 EALAP
+123 ESLAP
-128 KLITNKLPVVRETL
+128 KLITNKLPVLKDAL
-142 EELKIRVGDDE
+142 EELKIRGSDE
-153 LRSVAA
+153 DLRSIAS
-159 EIEWLKY
+159 EIEWMKY
-166 GLVDHEL
+166 GLI
-173 YASLD
+173 SLD
-178 RALVASLSKERFLEV
+178 DYQNLDRPNIASFSKDKFLEV
-193 ANRFESLKRQRR
+193 AGRFEAVKQQRR

-217 GLLRSEPRM
+217 GLLRNEARM

-245 SPLQQA
+245 SPLQQS

-285 GFQSRFPNAQMFE
+285 GFIGRFPSAQIFE
-298 LNRNYRSSP
+298 LNRNYRSSQ
-307 EIVQLANRVS
+307 EIVQLANRVA

-326 AFSSKPT
+326 MFSSRPAH
-333 LQKFSSASAE
+333 QKFSSSLAE
-343 AKWIAQAVSEAIQ
+343 AKWIAETISEAVQ
-356 RGTQV
+356 SGT
-361 ADIAVLARI
+361 DLGEIAVLARI
-370 NSQLEPIEQELSKL
+370 NSQLEQVESELTKR

-390 RGVGRFFRRPEIMQ
+390 RGTGRFFRRPEIMQ
-404 AMTALRA
+404 AMIALRA
-411 LQAAQLDQPLFVEV
+411 LQTSELTEPLFVSV
-425 SKIISA
+425 SNIISA

-438 DGSDKWLGLNWF
+438 DGSEKWLGLNWF
-450 IEVLEEFSTEVS
+450 VEVLEEFTGDVS
-462 LDDYL
+462 LDEYL

-479 PVMAAVS
+479 PMMAAIS

-497 WQLVF
+497 WKLVF
-502 LVGLNQGY
+502 LCGLNQGY

-516 KTETEVSE
+516 QTSSELAE
-524 ERRLFYVGIT
+524 ERRLFYVGLT
-534 RAKDRLLLSTLTDKP
+534 RAKDRLLLSSNSDKP
-549 ASEFLALVS
+549 VSEFLSFVS

>member
-1 MPSKRS
+1 MNP
-7 MPREPRGFQLNSD
+7 D
-20 QSPVDFLAEL
+20 QSPVDLLAEL
-30 DDEQRVAAEALLGP
+30 DDEQRVAAQALLGP
-44 VCIVAGAGSGKT
+44 VCIIAGAGSGKT
-56 RTISHRIAYGIDS
+56 RTISHRIAHGIET
-69 GVYTANR
+69 GVYAANR

-91 SRMRDLGAP
+91 SRMQNLGVP
-100 GVQVRTFHSAA
+100 QVQVRTFHSAA

-123 EALAP
+123 ETLAP
-128 KLITNKLPVVRETL
+128 KLITNKLPVIKDAL
-142 EELKIRVGDDE
+142 EELKLRVSDE
-153 LRSVAA
+153 DNRAIAA

-166 GLVDHEL
+166 GLVSPGE
-173 YASLD
+173 YASIDRPAIAGMSKEKFLD
-178 RALVASLSKERFLEV
+178 VAS
-193 ANRFESLKRQRR
+193 RFEALKQQRR

-217 GLLRSEPRM
+217 GLLRNEPRM
-226 LAHVQQQY
+226 LAHLQQQY

-245 SPLQQA
+245 SPLQQS

-285 GFQSRFPNAQMFE
+285 GFSTRFPSAQFVE

-307 EIVQLANRVS
+307 EIVALANRVA

-326 AFSSKPT
+326 QFSSKPS
-333 LQKFSSASAE
+333 LERFSSATAE
-343 AKWIAQAVSEAIQ
+343 AKWIAERVSEAVQ
-356 RGTQV
+356 GGQPLGE
-361 ADIAVLARI
+361 IAVLARI
-370 NSQLEPIEQELSKL
+370 NSQLEQVESELTKL

-390 RGVGRFFRRPEIMQ
+390 RGTGRFFRRPEIMQ

-411 LQAAQLDQPLFVEV
+411 LAATELSNPLFIEV

-450 IEVLEEFSTEVS
+450 IEVLEEFTSEVS

-502 LVGLNQGY
+502 LCGLNQGY

-516 KTETEVSE
+516 KSDAEISE
-524 ERRLFYVGIT
+524 ERRLFYVAVT
-534 RAKDRLLLSTLTDKP
+534 RAKDRLILSSHSDKP
-549 ASEFLALVS
+549 ASEFLSFVS

>member
-1 MPSKRS
+1 
-7 MPREPRGFQLNSD
+7 LNPE
-20 QSPVDFLAEL
+20 QSPVDLLAEL

-44 VCIVAGAGSGKT
+44 VCIIAGAGSGKT
-56 RTISHRIAYGIDS
+56 RTISHRIAHGIET
-69 GVYTANR
+69 GVYAANR

-91 SRMRDLGAP
+91 SRMQDLGVP
-100 GVQVRTFHSAA
+100 QVQVRTFHSAA

-123 EALAP
+123 ETLAP
-128 KLITNKLPVVRETL
+128 KLITNKLPVVKDAL
-142 EELKIRVGDDE
+142 EEMKLRVADE
-153 LRSVAA
+153 DMRAIAA

-166 GLVDHEL
+166 GLVSASE
-173 YASLD
+173 YATMD
-178 RALVASLSKERFLEV
+178 RPAIAGMSKEKFLDV
-193 ANRFESLKRQRR
+193 SARFEAVKQQRR

-226 LAHVQQQY
+226 LAHLQQQY

-245 SPLQQA
+245 SPLQQS

-285 GFQSRFPNAQMFE
+285 GFSTRFPSAQVVE

-307 EIVQLANRVS
+307 EIVTLANRVA

-326 AFSSKPT
+326 IFSSKPSQ
-333 LQKFSSASAE
+333 QKFSSATSE
-343 AKWIAQAVSEAIQ
+343 SKWIAERISEAIQ
-356 RGTQV
+356 SGT
-361 ADIAVLARI
+361 ALGEIAVLARI
-370 NSQLEPIEQELSKL
+370 NSQLEMVESELTKL

-390 RGVGRFFRRPEIMQ
+390 RGTGRFFRRPEIMQ

-411 LQAAQLDQPLFVEV
+411 LAAAELTNPLFVEV

-450 IEVLEEFSTEVS
+450 IEVMEEFSSDVS
-462 LDDYL
+462 LDEYL

-479 PVMAAVS
+479 PAMAAVS

-502 LVGLNQGY
+502 LCGLNQGY

-516 KTETEVSE
+516 KTDAEISE
-524 ERRLFYVGIT
+524 ERRLFYVAVT
-534 RAKDRLLLSTLTDKP
+534 RAKDRLMLSSHSDKP
-549 ASEFLALVS
+549 ASEFLAFVS

>member
-1 MPSKRS
+1 V
-7 MPREPRGFQLNSD
+7 NSD
-20 QSPVDFLAEL
+20 QSPVDLLSEL

-44 VCIVAGAGSGKT
+44 VCIIAGAGSGKT
-56 RTISHRIAYGIDS
+56 RTISHRIAYGIET
-69 GVYTANR
+69 GVYAANR

-91 SRMRDLGAP
+91 SRMQELGVP
-100 GVQVRTFHSAA
+100 QVQVRTFHSAA

-123 EALAP
+123 ETLAP
-128 KLITNKLPVVRETL
+128 KLITNKLPVVRDAL
-142 EELKIRVGDDE
+142 DELKLRLSDDE
-153 LRSVAA
+153 IRALSA
-159 EIEWLKY
+159 EIEWMKY
-166 GLVDHEL
+166 GLHNPGDYVNLE
-173 YASLD
+173 
-178 RALVASLSKERFLEV
+178 RPNIASLSAEKFLDI
-193 ANRFESLKRQRR
+193 AHRFESLKQQRR

-217 GLLRSEPRM
+217 GLLRNEPRM
-226 LAHVQQQY
+226 LAHLQQQY

-245 SPLQQA
+245 SPLQQS

-285 GFQSRFPNAQMFE
+285 GFSTRYPNAQVVE

-307 EIVQLANRVS
+307 EIVSLANRVS

-326 AFSSKPT
+326 LFSSEPSQ
-333 LQKFSSASAE
+333 QKFSSPSAE
-343 AKWIAQAVSEAIQ
+343 AKWIAESVSEAIKS
-356 RGTQV
+356 GTV
-361 ADIAVLARI
+361 LSEIAVLARI
-370 NSQLEPIEQELSKL
+370 NSQLEAVEGELTKL

-390 RGVGRFFRRPEIMQ
+390 RGTGRFFRRPEIMQ

-411 LQAAQLDQPLFVEV
+411 LAAAELSNPLFVEV
-425 SKIISA
+425 SQIISA

-450 IEVLEEFSTEVS
+450 IEVLEEFPREVS
-462 LDDYL
+462 LEEYL

-479 PVMAAVS
+479 PAMAAVS

-497 WQLVF
+497 WQLVH
-502 LVGLNQGY
+502 LCGLNQGY

-516 KTETEVSE
+516 KSDSEISE
-524 ERRLFYVGIT
+524 ERRLFYVAVT
-534 RAKDRLLLSTLTDKP
+534 RAKDRLLISSNSDKP
-549 ASEFLALVS
+549 QSEFLAFVS

>member
-1 MPSKRS
+1 MNP
-7 MPREPRGFQLNSD
+7 D
-20 QSPVDFLAEL
+20 QSPVDLLAEL
-30 DDEQRVAAEALLGP
+30 DDEQRVAAQALLGP
-44 VCIVAGAGSGKT
+44 VCIIAGAGSGKT
-56 RTISHRIAYGIDS
+56 RTISHRIAHGIET
-69 GVYTANR
+69 GVYAANR

-91 SRMRDLGAP
+91 SRMQNLGVP
-100 GVQVRTFHSAA
+100 QVQVRTFHSAA

-123 EALAP
+123 ETLAP
-128 KLITNKLPVVRETL
+128 KLITNKLPVIKDAL
-142 EELKIRVGDDE
+142 EELKLRLSDE
-153 LRSVAA
+153 DNRAIAA

-166 GLVDHEL
+166 GLVSPGE
-173 YASLD
+173 YASIDRPAIAGMSKEKFLD
-178 RALVASLSKERFLEV
+178 VAS
-193 ANRFESLKRQRR
+193 RFEALKQQRR

-217 GLLRSEPRM
+217 GLLRNDPRM
-226 LAHVQQQY
+226 LAHLQQQY

-245 SPLQQA
+245 SPLQQS

-285 GFQSRFPNAQMFE
+285 GFSTRFPSAQFVE

-307 EIVQLANRVS
+307 EIVALANRVA

-326 AFSSKPT
+326 QFSSKPS
-333 LQKFSSASAE
+333 LERFSSATAE
-343 AKWIAQAVSEAIQ
+343 AKWIAERVSEAVQ
-356 RGTQV
+356 GGQPLGE
-361 ADIAVLARI
+361 IAVLARI
-370 NSQLEPIEQELSKL
+370 NSQLEQVESELTKL

-390 RGVGRFFRRPEIMQ
+390 RGTGRFFRRPEIMQ

-411 LQAAQLDQPLFVEV
+411 LAATELSNPLFIEV

-450 IEVLEEFSTEVS
+450 IEVLEEFTSEVS

-502 LVGLNQGY
+502 LCGLNQGY

-516 KTETEVSE
+516 KSDAEISE
-524 ERRLFYVGIT
+524 ERRLFYVAVT
-534 RAKDRLLLSTLTDKP
+534 RAKDRLILSSHSDKP
-549 ASEFLALVS
+549 ASEFLSFVS